1 MPGHNDDYDLS
12 VWAAAVYVLQH
23 YDDGPAESEFSP
35 AVLQLALSL
44 AGNTRSA
51 ALYEAIMK
59 VSSRSPGSRQV
70 MEGADATAILVWT
83 ILPFWPILA
92 ILV

>member
-1 MPGHNDDYDLS
+1 M
-12 VWAAAVYVLQH
+12 LQH
-23 YDDGPAESEFSP
+23 YDDGLAESEFSP

-59 VSSRSPGSRQV
+59 VSCGSAGSPGSRQS
-70 MEGADATAILVWT
+70 MEATEAMAIGLGLRDEGSLTLKGAIAGRLTKDANVI
-83 ILPFWPILA
+83 
-92 ILV
+92 